1 MSKPFGPYSKNE
13 PCVTSTYSERS
24 NTYLPA
30 SIDEDGGVE
39 YIFPVRRVGDRV
51 LYYVIEEW
59 NNGVVRLA
67 VRVWDGEAMYE
78 PAKYEDAFRIL
89 NKGTE

>member
-1 MSKPFGPYSKNE
+1 MPKQTKNE
-13 PCVTSTYSERS
+13 PSAISTISERS

-30 SIDEDGGVE
+30 SIDGDGEVE
-39 YIFPVRRVGDRV
+39 YIFPVHRNGDRT

-59 NNGVVRLA
+59 NNGVIRLA
-67 VRVWDGEAMYE
+67 VRVWDGERMNE

-89 NKGTE
+89 KGGKND

>member
-1 MSKPFGPYSKNE
+1 MPKQTKNE
-13 PCVTSTYSERS
+13 PSAISTISERS

-30 SIDEDGGVE
+30 SIDEDGEVE
-39 YIFPVRRVGDRV
+39 YIFPVRRVGNRI

-89 NKGTE
+89 NKGNE

>member
-1 MSKPFGPYSKNE
+1 MPKLFGLCSKSE
-13 PCVTSTYSERS
+13 PCETSTYSERS
-24 NTYLPA
+24 DVYLPVPNPDD
-30 SIDEDGGVE
+30 DEPE
-39 YIFPVRRVGDRV
+39 YVFPVRRVGNRI

-59 NNGVVRLA
+59 SNGVVRLA

-89 NKGTE
+89 NKGNE